1 MVLPNGAFLELV
13 AIGGRGG
20 KDIVP
25 GPAKPRGW
33 TRHIDPGKRSA
44 REPSPQLFPHLWT
57 PMRERVYSRQV
68 DGRVNLRL
76 NLQPS
81 GVSALSELTM
91 MADDPWVTY
100 AAYPAAQTLSV
111 LLAEGWEVAEEGD
124 SPDILVES
132 WAHAFPRLRFFSPG

>member
-1 MVLPNGAFLELV
+1 
-13 AIGGRGG
+13 
-20 KDIVP
+20 
-25 GPAKPRGW
+25 
-33 TRHIDPGKRSA
+33 
-44 REPSPQLFPHLWT
+44 
-57 PMRERVYSRQV
+57 MRERVYSRQV

-91 MADDPWVTY
+91 IADDPWVTY

-111 LLAEGWEVAEEGD
+111 LLAGGWEVVEEGD